1 MSPSANEGQI
11 KGAEAAHLRS
21 AANADGAIIVRD
33 AGLPSLAMLLN
44 PNRCLAWLAQR
55 APQLGVSSL
64 VPNYLRYKPGMSCLA
79 SFAASGAGTT
89 TFVYFKGYSR
99 ESSRKLEKAT
109 ARCSTEPMRAVFDR
123 DLGVSAYFFPQ
134 DAELHGLSRLIDP
147 LARPQ
152 SEWRCD
158 LSNDPLSICTLRYK
172 PERRFVGMIS
182 AGQKP
187 VAAVK
192 LYTDRDYQQ
201 SQRNAKVLTSV
212 SGVKLPRR
220 LGRSRKQRCVVFEWI
235 EGVRLT
241 DLAAEGAIRA
251 NVAEEVGAAI
261 AALHA
266 HSCGKLPLAPA
277 HSASN
282 EARIAAVAVAE
293 VLPMLAERAARL
305 AEQIASGLADVDDEP
320 SVCHGDFYLDQIV
333 LDDQIALLDLDNAR
347 IGDPAQDLGN
357 FIAHLERDA
366 VSGVIGCNEV
376 DRWRH
381 FLLDGYRR
389 VRRAP
394 SDARISRHAALGL
407 LKLAIEPFR
416 RRQQNWPA
424 LMEAIVDRASKMR
437 DAVDCSAPTA
447 LQTGPLCSSNQVA
460 DSSECP
466 VVILDYALPFAKL
479 ATDSREVR
487 GVLSNC
493 LYGSMPGAETVSV
506 AGMRVIRHKPGKRC
520 LIEYDIEEDSTGR
533 KHSLLAKMTRRP
545 VARRVYQIQQSVYA
559 AGFEHGAADGIS
571 VPEPLG
577 LVVEW
582 NMWLQR
588 KVAGRPATELL
599 AGPDGH
605 AVVARVAEAL
615 YKLHKHGPPSTRIH
629 TVENEL
635 AILRERLTMLSD
647 ERPQW
652 RRRLALILSQCER
665 SAVALSSSQAAAIH
679 RDFYP
684 DQMIIDGSI
693 LYICDLDL
701 YCVGDPSLDV
711 GNFVAHLM
719 ELGLREYGD
728 ITFFETLSGEF
739 VECYCTLN
747 QSKCRES
754 IEAYTTFSLA
764 RLIAIDAMMP
774 SRRAFA
780 EPLLACCEARLL

>member
-1 MSPSANEGQI
+1 MA
-11 KGAEAAHLRS
+11 
-21 AANADGAIIVRD
+21 RD

-44 PNRCLAWLAQR
+44 PNRCLAWLAR
-55 APQLGVSSL
+55 RVPQLGVSSL

-89 TFVYFKGYSR
+89 TFVYFKGYAG
-99 ESSRKLEKAT
+99 ESSRKLEKAA
-109 ARCSTEPMRAVFDR
+109 ARCSTEPMGAVFDR

-134 DAELHGLSRLIDP
+134 DAELHGLSQLIDP

-158 LSNDPLSICTLRYK
+158 LSNDPLSIRTLRYK
-172 PERRFVGMIS
+172 PERRFVGMVS

-201 SQRNAKVLTSV
+201 AQRNAKVLTSV

-241 DLAAEGAIRA
+241 DLAAGRVIHA

-266 HSCGKLPLAPA
+266 HSCGKLRLAPA
-277 HSASN
+277 DGASN

-305 AEQIASGLADVDDEP
+305 AEQIAAGLACEDDEP
-320 SVCHGDFYLDQIV
+320 SVCHGDFYLDQV
-333 LDDQIALLDLDNAR
+333 LLEDQIALLDLDNAR

-357 FIAHLERDA
+357 FIAHMERDA
-366 VSGVIGCNEV
+366 VSGVIGSNEV

-394 SDARISRHAALGL
+394 SDARISRHVSLGL

-424 LMEAIVDRASKMR
+424 LMEAILDRASKMH
-437 DAVDCSAPTA
+437 DAIGCNALAA
-447 LQTGPLCSSNQVA
+447 LQARPLYSSNQLTESSDFPVLA
-460 DSSECP
+460 D
-466 VVILDYALPFAKL
+466 DALPFAKL
-479 ATDSREVR
+479 ATDSREVC

-493 LYGSMPGAETVSV
+493 LYASMRGAETVSV

-520 LIEYDIEEDSTGR
+520 LIEYDIEEESTGR
-533 KHSLLAKMTRRP
+533 RHSLLAKLTRRP
-545 VARRVYQIQQSVYA
+545 VARRDYQTQQSVYT
-559 AGFEHGAADGIS
+559 AGFESGAADGIS

-577 LVVEW
+577 VVEEW

-599 AGPDGH
+599 AGPNGH
-605 AVVARVAEAL
+605 AVVERVAEAL
-615 YKLHKHGPPSTRIH
+615 YKLHKHGPPPTRIH
-629 TVENEL
+629 TVEDEL
-635 AILRERLTMLSD
+635 AILRGRLAMLSD

-652 RRRLALILSQCER
+652 RHRLALVISQCER
-665 SAVALSSSQAAAIH
+665 LAVALGSSQAAAIH

-684 DQMIIDGSI
+684 DQMVIDGSI
-693 LYICDLDL
+693 AYICDLDL

-728 ITFFETLSGEF
+728 LAFFETLSGSF
-739 VECYCTLN
+739 IECYCSLN
-747 QSKCRES
+747 QSRCRAS

-774 SRRAFA
+774 SRRAFT